1 MQRAIRSIARFWV
14 VPLLL
19 VVVACEEDQSDPTID
34 FIAEYTGTWDVIE
47 NTGINAPQ
55 VYEVQ
60 ITRGSGDN
68 EIVINGLYN
77 ISNTAVTASINE
89 FSLTIPNQQSE
100 SIHFEGS
107 GEANADF
114 DQITLNFTADDGSG
128 DDEVEAVLTQ

>member
-34 FIAEYTGTWDVIE
+34 FMAEYTGTWDVIE

-77 ISNTAVTASINE
+77 ISNTAVTASISE

-100 SIHFEGS
+100 SIHFAGS

>member
-34 FIAEYTGTWDVIE
+34 FMAEYTGTWDVIE

-77 ISNTAVTASINE
+77 ISNTAVTASISE
-89 FSLTIPNQQSE
+89 FSLTSKAKA
-100 SIHFEGS
+100 S
-107 GEANADF
+107 
-114 DQITLNFTADDGSG
+114 TLQA
-128 DDEVEAVLTQ
+128 AAKPMRILIRLR